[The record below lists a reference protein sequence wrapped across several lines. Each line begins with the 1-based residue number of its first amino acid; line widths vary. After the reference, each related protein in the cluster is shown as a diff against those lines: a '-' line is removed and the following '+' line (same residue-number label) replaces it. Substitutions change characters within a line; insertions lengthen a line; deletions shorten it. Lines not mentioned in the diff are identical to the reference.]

1 VQDFLKSTSGTS
13 VAQPDLLD
21 IRGDLD
27 DLPVVEGEVPPEI
40 IICL

>member
-1 VQDFLKSTSGTS
+1 M
-13 VAQPDLLD
+13 AQPVLLD

-27 DLPVVEGEVPPEI
+27 DLPIVQGEVPPEI